1 MFRQNHKPVLPAV
14 FSLPYPVSF
23 PSFTR
28 TCLFLLLQ
36 ELPPLH
42 NLQIYIFFCDKAI
55 SRYIKKHKG
64 TKKACKT
71 HFQSLTRLLIYE
83 IFKFLNVERDYL
95 TSSKIKCFDS
105 QYFKTFTVQI
115 WRII

>member
-1 MFRQNHKPVLPAV
+1 MSRQNHKPVLPAV

-28 TCLFLLLQ
+28 TCLFLLLL

-55 SRYIKKHKG
+55 SRYIKKHKD
-64 TKKACKT
+64 TKKRVKLIFRAL
-71 HFQSLTRLLIYE
+71 HAFDLYANLISL
-83 IFKFLNVERDYL
+83 
-95 TSSKIKCFDS
+95 
-105 QYFKTFTVQI
+105 
-115 WRII
+115 